1 MFLWKSAKNYQL
13 VAQQFY
19 RKVMLWGSV
28 QTQNHFLLFHYR
40 PVTSLPEGHCRDYDN
55 VSAVLKFFLDSVVKL
70 KACYALLTYN
80 EERPY
85 GGTSKA

>member
-1 MFLWKSAKNYQL
+1 MGRVAASGMDIRNWSWSCRVLYVSGCLFLTR
-13 VAQQFY
+13 
-19 RKVMLWGSV
+19 RKKEALPC
-28 QTQNHFLLFHYR
+28 LLFGR
-40 PVTSLPEGHCRDYDN
+40 SI
-55 VSAVLKFFLDSVVKL
+55 LDSVVKL